1 MIDAIAI
8 HEIEPFRASS
18 AAGAV
23 AGIWQQATNAE
34 DAAAQEF
41 ANGTFPK
48 HVGWP
53 GFRMFIAAIED
64 KPVGFIYGYRTLR
77 GQWWHDQVRKPLIDA
92 NLETWLENSLELA
105 EVAVLPAFQGRGI
118 GTKLIDAF
126 LQDITRPVI
135 LAVEAIHTHA
145 HVLYAAHG
153 FRDLLPDFRYPGW
166 DDHIIVMG
174 RAPEG
179 DSK

>member
-1 MIDAIAI
+1 MTEAVSI
-8 HEIEPFRASS
+8 HEIEPFRALS

-23 AGIWQQATNAE
+23 AAIWREATNAE
-34 DAAAQEF
+34 DASAREF

-53 GFRMFIAAIED
+53 GFRMFVAAID
-64 KPVGFIYGYRTLR
+64 GNPMGFIYGYRTLP
-77 GQWWHDQVRKPLIDA
+77 GQWWHDQVRDELICA
-92 NLETWLENSLELA
+92 GHEAWIGNALELA

-118 GTKLIDAF
+118 GTQLIDAF
-126 LQDITRPVI
+126 LAGVTQPVL
-135 LAVEAIHTHA
+135 LAVEAVHQHA

-153 FRDLLPDFRYPGW
+153 FQDLLPDFRYPGY

-179 DSK
+179 EAQ